1 MQLLHLPA
9 SERKPAPWRNGG
21 GSTEEAAAY
30 PAGATMDSFDWRI
43 SIATVSVAGDFSRF
57 EGIDR
62 HLTLLSGQ
70 LHLTSEGKTHTL
82 TPGDSLAFDGG
93 APFHGAPGAAPAT
106 DLNIMTRRGRFDADV
121 TRLTA
126 SGAHTLAP
134 GQGFLFA
141 LKPATVAGVELAEA
155 DLLRFE
161 TDAPES
167 FRIEGGPI
175 LLIRFW
181 PQQPAPSRDTP

>member
-9 SERKPAPWRNGG
+9 SERKTAPWKNGG

-30 PAGATMDSFDWRI
+30 PAGATMESFDWRI
-43 SIATVSVAGDFSRF
+43 SIATVSMAGDFSKF

-70 LHLTSEGKTHTL
+70 LRLTSEGKTHTL
-82 TPGDSLAFDGG
+82 APGDSLAFDGS
-93 APFHGAPGAAPAT
+93 APFHGDPGSAPAT
-106 DLNIMTRRGRFDADV
+106 DLNIMTRRGRFDTEV

-126 SGAHTLAP
+126 GRVHILAP
-134 GQGFLFA
+134 GQGFFFA
-141 LKPATVAGVELAEA
+141 FKPATVAGMALAET

-161 TDAPES
+161 TDTPENY
-167 FRIEGGPI
+167 RIKGGPV
-175 LLIRFW
+175 LLIKFQPR
-181 PQQPAPSRDTP
+181 QPAPSPGGL

>member
-9 SERKPAPWRNGG
+9 SERKPVQWKNGG
-21 GSTEEAAAY
+21 GNTEEAAVY
-30 PAGATMDSFDWRI
+30 PAGASMDSFDWRI
-43 SIATVSVAGDFSRF
+43 SIATVSEAGDFSKF

-70 LHLTSEGKTHTL
+70 LHLTSEGNTHTL
-82 TPGDSLAFDGG
+82 TPGESLAFDGG
-93 APFHGAPGAAPAT
+93 APVHGDPGAAPAT
-106 DLNIMTRRGRFDADV
+106 DLNVMTRRGRFDADV

-134 GQGFLFA
+134 GQGFFFA
-141 LKPATVAGVELAEA
+141 LKPATVAGVELAET

-161 TDAPES
+161 TDAAEN

-175 LLIRFW
+175 LLIRFR
-181 PQQPAPSRDTP
+181 PRLLAPSPGRP